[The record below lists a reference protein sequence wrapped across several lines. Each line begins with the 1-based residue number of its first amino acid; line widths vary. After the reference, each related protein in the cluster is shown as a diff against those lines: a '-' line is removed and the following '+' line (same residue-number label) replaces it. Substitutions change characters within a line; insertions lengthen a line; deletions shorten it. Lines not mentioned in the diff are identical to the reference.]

1 MRRLNNKGY
10 MLVEIIVAS
19 VIAFGVAYYL
29 LNLTY
34 NFKDKLEDI
43 YNEEEM
49 IAAKVNITKNIMSDI
64 ESAQSIEIFA
74 CSSSS
79 EESTQYKVSFTINEV
94 DSLTDGKYAEISVD
108 SSTLTYS
115 LGDNTYQK
123 KLTNGSEFGK
133 ITCHDGYVKIPITNI
148 YSDKVYYVNL
158 FLNK

>member
-1 MRRLNNKGY
+1 MRKLNNKGY

-34 NFKDKLEDI
+34 NFKDKLEDV

-49 IAAKVNITKNIMSDI
+49 IAAKANITKNIMSDI
-64 ESAQSIEIFA
+64 ESAQSI
-74 CSSSS
+74 SSCTL
-79 EESTQYKVSFTINEV
+79 ELGIAKFTI
-94 DSLTDGKYAEISVD
+94 DGKDAEISVD
-108 SSTLTYS
+108 SSTSTLTYS
-115 LGDNTYQK
+115 LGGNTYQK
-123 KLTNGSEFGK
+123 ELTNGSEFGE
-133 ITCHDGYVKIPITNI
+133 IECYNGYVKIPITNI